1 MTGREWERWLDPHW
15 RDRVFAW
22 WEGYDIHRLTR
33 DARRRSAAF
42 RSGAVAP
49 ASGPA
54 EPLGIGRANAG
65 TGPVSA
71 ADPFAA
77 LRALE
82 VTQLDRRGEPVW
94 SVDRMRGAQAL
105 WGEDQTGPQGGP
117 WMVDAVRPFGLSP
130 ARSVLDLSAGLGGP
144 ARAIATAFDTWVTG
158 LEPSPVLA
166 RAAMDRSKSLG
177 LSKRV
182 PVAHYD
188 PEHLNQAGSFDLVLG
203 DRILHRVRDKGWFL
217 DQIQACTKPQGGILF
232 FDYVVEGTPR
242 SWEQWN
248 GWRQEEPQEVYPWSG
263 RRVADELVQRN
274 LDLRIAE
281 DVTAAHRALIMDGM
295 RRLASAIEAEP
306 PDGGVL
312 SGLARE
318 LAVWWAR
325 LKVLGAGLG
334 FYRFVAYRTA

>member
-1 MTGREWERWLDPHW
+1 MTYGDWERWLEPDW

-33 DARRRSAAF
+33 EARRR
-42 RSGAVAP
+42 RTTTRTGTTGA
-49 ASGPA
+49 GPA
-54 EPLGIGRANAG
+54 EPLGIGRAAG
-65 TGPVSA
+65 GGAGASA
-71 ADPFAA
+71 IDPFAA

-82 VTQLDRRGEPVW
+82 TAQLDRRGEPVW
-94 SVDRMRGAQAL
+94 SVERMRGAQAL
-105 WGEDQTGPQGGP
+105 WGEDHTGPQGGP

-166 RAAMDRSKSLG
+166 RMAMDRSKGLG

-203 DRILHRVRDKGWFL
+203 DRILHRVRDKAWFL

-232 FDYVVEGTPR
+232 YDYVVEGTPR

-248 GWRQEEPQEVYPWSG
+248 GWRLEEPQEVYPWSA
-263 RRVADELVQRN
+263 RRVGDELVQRN

-281 DVTAAHRALIMDGM
+281 DVTAQHRAQIVDGM
-295 RRLASAIEAEP
+295 RRLAESMEAAP
-306 PDGGVL
+306 PDAGVL

-325 LKVLGAGLG
+325 LKVLGAGLA
-334 FYRFVAYRTA
+334 FYRFVAYRAA